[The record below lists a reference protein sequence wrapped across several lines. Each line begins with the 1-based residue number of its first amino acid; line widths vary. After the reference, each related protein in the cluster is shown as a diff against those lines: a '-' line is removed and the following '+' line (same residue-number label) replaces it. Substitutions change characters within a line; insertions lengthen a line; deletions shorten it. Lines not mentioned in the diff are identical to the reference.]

1 MYGTT
6 KAFLDYFDLAKL
18 EDLPPLKEIKAMIE
32 PALIA
37 EDGAS
42 VDGAGDGNEDKGTS
56 EPTYSAHEPDLSAAP
71 EAEQP
76 THS

>member
-32 PALIA
+32 PALVA
-37 EDGAS
+37 EDGES
-42 VDGAGDGNEDKGTS
+42 FDGAEDANEDKGAL
-56 EPTYSAHEPDLSAAP
+56 EPMDPAH
-71 EAEQP
+71 
-76 THS
+76 